1 MKNIIIIFVLLE
13 LLFSQIIE
21 KQNKLLWD
29 GIDWK
34 NVSIRTNGDSEST
47 FRVKSAYLNG
57 VLDGR
62 LYYYLKSWGEKQ
74 AFADSIYGDRV
85 DYMSPRETIRQLDRF
100 YRDNLMNYVPVV
112 SAIIIVHMQAE
123 QVPRKVI
130 DQYVEETKSWIN
142 QLILDMQSRGM
153 REIIKDKQQRS
164 IQLNRNN

>member
-1 MKNIIIIFVLLE
+1 MKNTIIIFVLLE

-85 DYMSPRETIRQLDRF
+85 DYMTPRETIRQLDRF

-130 DQYVEETKSWIN
+130 DQYVEETKSWIH

-153 REIIKDKQQRS
+153 REIIKDKQQHS
-164 IQLNRNN
+164 IKLNRNN

>member
-1 MKNIIIIFVLLE
+1 MKNTIIIFVLLE
-13 LLFSQIIE
+13 LLFGQIIE

-85 DYMSPRETIRQLDRF
+85 DYMTPRESIRQLDRF

>member
-1 MKNIIIIFVLLE
+1 MKNTIIIFVLLE
-13 LLFSQIIE
+13 LLSGQIIE

-34 NVSIRTNGDSEST
+34 NVSIRTNGDSETT

-85 DYMSPRETIRQLDRF
+85 DYMTPRETIRQLDRF

-123 QVPRKVI
+123 QVPKKVI

-153 REIIKDKQQRS
+153 REIIKDKQERS

>member
-1 MKNIIIIFVLLE
+1 MKNTIIIFVLLE

-85 DYMSPRETIRQLDRF
+85 DYMTPRETIRQLDRF

-142 QLILDMQSRGM
+142 QLIFDMQSRGM

>member
-13 LLFSQIIE
+13 LLFGQIIE

-85 DYMSPRETIRQLDRF
+85 DYMTPRETIRQLDRF

>member
-1 MKNIIIIFVLLE
+1 MKNTIIIFVLLE
-13 LLFSQIIE
+13 LLFGQIIE

-85 DYMSPRETIRQLDRF
+85 DYMTPRETIRQLDRF

-123 QVPRKVI
+123 QVPKKVI
-130 DQYVEETKSWIN
+130 DQYVEQTKFWIN
-142 QLILDMQSRGM
+142 QLTLDMQTRGM
-153 REIIKDKQQRS
+153 HKLIKDKQQRS
-164 IQLNRNN
+164 IELNKNN

>member
-1 MKNIIIIFVLLE
+1 MKNTIIIFVLLE
-13 LLFSQIIE
+13 FLFGQIIE

-47 FRVKSAYLNG
+47 FRVKLAYLNG

-85 DYMSPRETIRQLDRF
+85 DYMTPRESIRQLDRF

>member
-1 MKNIIIIFVLLE
+1 MKNTIIIFVLLE
-13 LLFSQIIE
+13 LLFGQIIE

-34 NVSIRTNGDSEST
+34 NVSIRTNGDSESI

-85 DYMSPRETIRQLDRF
+85 DYMTPRETIRQLDRF

>member
-1 MKNIIIIFVLLE
+1 MKNTIIIFVLLE

-34 NVSIRTNGDSEST
+34 NVSIRTNGDSESI

-142 QLILDMQSRGM
+142 QLILDMQNRGM

>member
-1 MKNIIIIFVLLE
+1 MKNTIIVFVLLE
-13 LLFSQIIE
+13 LLFGQIIE

-85 DYMSPRETIRQLDRF
+85 DYMTPRETIRQLDRF

-153 REIIKDKQQRS
+153 REIIKDKQQHS
-164 IQLNRNN
+164 IKLNRNN

>member
-1 MKNIIIIFVLLE
+1 MKNTIIIFVLLE
-13 LLFSQIIE
+13 LLFGQIIE

-85 DYMSPRETIRQLDRF
+85 DYMTPRETIRQLDRF

-130 DQYVEETKSWIN
+130 DQYVEETKSWVN

-153 REIIKDKQQRS
+153 REIIKDKQHRS

>member
-85 DYMSPRETIRQLDRF
+85 DYMTPRETIRQLDRF

>member
-1 MKNIIIIFVLLE
+1 MKNTIIIFVLLE
-13 LLFSQIIE
+13 LLFGQIIE

-74 AFADSIYGDRV
+74 AFADSIYGDRL
-85 DYMSPRETIRQLDRF
+85 DYMTPRETIRQLDRF

>member
-1 MKNIIIIFVLLE
+1 MKNTIIIFVLLE
-13 LLFSQIIE
+13 LLFGQIIE

-85 DYMSPRETIRQLDRF
+85 DYMTPRETIRQLDRF

-123 QVPRKVI
+123 QVPKKVI

-142 QLILDMQSRGM
+142 QLTLDMQTRGM

>member
-1 MKNIIIIFVLLE
+1 MKNTIIIFVLLE
-13 LLFSQIIE
+13 LLSGQIIE

-85 DYMSPRETIRQLDRF
+85 DYMTPRETIRQLDRF

-153 REIIKDKQQRS
+153 REIIKDKQQHS
-164 IQLNRNN
+164 IKLNRNN

>member
-1 MKNIIIIFVLLE
+1 MKNIITIFVLLE
-13 LLFSQIIE
+13 LLFRQIIE

-85 DYMSPRETIRQLDRF
+85 DYMTPRETIRQLDRF

-153 REIIKDKQQRS
+153 REIIKDKQQHS
-164 IQLNRNN
+164 IKLNRNN

>member
-1 MKNIIIIFVLLE
+1 MKNTIIIFVLLE
-13 LLFSQIIE
+13 LLFGQIIE
-21 KQNKLLWD
+21 KQNKMLWD

-85 DYMSPRETIRQLDRF
+85 DYMTPRETIRQLDRF

-130 DQYVEETKSWIN
+130 DQYVQETKSWIK

>member
-1 MKNIIIIFVLLE
+1 MKNTIIIIVLLE
-13 LLFSQIIE
+13 LLFGQIIE
-21 KQNKLLWD
+21 KQNKLFWD

-34 NVSIRTNGDSEST
+34 NVSIRTDGDSETT

-85 DYMSPRETIRQLDRF
+85 DYMTPRETIRQLDRF
-100 YRDNLMNYVPVV
+100 YKDNLMNYVPVV

-123 QVPRKVI
+123 QVPKKVI
-130 DQYVEETKSWIN
+130 DQYVGQTKFWIN
-142 QLILDMQSRGM
+142 QLTLDMQSRGLHKL
-153 REIIKDKQQRS
+153 IKDKQQRS
-164 IQLNRNN
+164 IELNKNN

>member
-1 MKNIIIIFVLLE
+1 MKNTIIIFVLLE
-13 LLFSQIIE
+13 LLFGQIIE

>member
-1 MKNIIIIFVLLE
+1 MKTTIIIIVLLE

-85 DYMSPRETIRQLDRF
+85 DYMTPRETIRQLDRF

-164 IQLNRNN
+164 IELNKNN

>member
-1 MKNIIIIFVLLE
+1 MKNTIIIFVLLE
-13 LLFSQIIE
+13 LLFGQIIE

-34 NVSIRTNGDSEST
+34 NVSIRTNGDSETT

-85 DYMSPRETIRQLDRF
+85 DYMTPRETIRQLDRF
-100 YRDNLMNYVPVV
+100 YKDNLMNYVPVV

-123 QVPRKVI
+123 QVPKKVI
-130 DQYVEETKSWIN
+130 DQYVEQTKFWIN
-142 QLILDMQSRGM
+142 QLTLDMQSRGLHKL
-153 REIIKDKQQRS
+153 IKDKQQRS
-164 IQLNRNN
+164 IELNKNN

>member
-85 DYMSPRETIRQLDRF
+85 DYMTPRETIRQLDRF

-130 DQYVEETKSWIN
+130 DQYVEETKSRVN

>member
-1 MKNIIIIFVLLE
+1 MKNTIIIFVLLE
-13 LLFSQIIE
+13 LLFGQIIE

-85 DYMSPRETIRQLDRF
+85 DYMTPRETIRQLDRF

-153 REIIKDKQQRS
+153 RELIKDKQQRS

>member
-1 MKNIIIIFVLLE
+1 MKNTIIIFVLLE

-21 KQNKLLWD
+21 QQNKLLWD
-29 GIDWK
+29 GVDWK

-85 DYMSPRETIRQLDRF
+85 DYMTPRETIRQLDRF

-142 QLILDMQSRGM
+142 QLTLDMQSRGM
-153 REIIKDKQQRS
+153 REIIEDKQQRS

>member
-1 MKNIIIIFVLLE
+1 MKNTIIIFVLLE
-13 LLFSQIIE
+13 LLFGQIID

-34 NVSIRTNGDSEST
+34 NVSIRTNGDSETT

-85 DYMSPRETIRQLDRF
+85 DYMTPRETIRQLDRF
-100 YRDNLMNYVPVV
+100 YKDNLMNYVPVV

-123 QVPRKVI
+123 QVPKKVI
-130 DQYVEETKSWIN
+130 DQYVEQTKFWIN
-142 QLILDMQSRGM
+142 QLTLDMQSRGLHKL
-153 REIIKDKQQRS
+153 IKDKQQRS
-164 IQLNRNN
+164 IELNKNN

>member
-1 MKNIIIIFVLLE
+1 MKNTIIIFVLLE

-34 NVSIRTNGDSEST
+34 SVSIRTNGDSEST

-85 DYMSPRETIRQLDRF
+85 DYMTPRETIRQLDRF

>member
-1 MKNIIIIFVLLE
+1 MKNTIIIFVLLE
-13 LLFSQIIE
+13 LLFGQIIE

-85 DYMSPRETIRQLDRF
+85 DYMTPRETIRQLDRF
-100 YRDNLMNYVPVV
+100 YRDNLMNYVPVA

>member
-1 MKNIIIIFVLLE
+1 MKNTIIIFVLLE
-13 LLFSQIIE
+13 LLFGQIID

-34 NVSIRTNGDSEST
+34 NVSIRTNGDSETT

-85 DYMSPRETIRQLDRF
+85 DYMTPRETIRQLDRF
-100 YRDNLMNYVPVV
+100 YKDNLMNYVPVV

-123 QVPRKVI
+123 QVPKKVI
-130 DQYVEETKSWIN
+130 DQYVEQTKFWIN
-142 QLILDMQSRGM
+142 QLTLDMQTKGM
-153 REIIKDKQQRS
+153 HKLIKDKQQRS
-164 IQLNRNN
+164 IELNKNN

>member
-1 MKNIIIIFVLLE
+1 MKNTIIIFVLLE
-13 LLFSQIIE
+13 LLFGQIIE

-85 DYMSPRETIRQLDRF
+85 DYMTPRETIRQLDRF

-142 QLILDMQSRGM
+142 QLILDMQSSGM
-153 REIIKDKQQRS
+153 REKIKDKQQRS

>member
-62 LYYYLKSWGEKQ
+62 LDYYLKSWGEKQ
-74 AFADSIYGDRV
+74 AFADSIYGDRL
-85 DYMSPRETIRQLDRF
+85 DYMTPRETIRQLDRF

-153 REIIKDKQQRS
+153 REIIKDKQERS

>member
-1 MKNIIIIFVLLE
+1 MKNTIIIFVLLE

-85 DYMSPRETIRQLDRF
+85 DYMTPRETIRQLDRF
-100 YRDNLMNYVPVV
+100 YRDNLMNYVPVA

-164 IQLNRNN
+164 IQLKRNN

>member
-1 MKNIIIIFVLLE
+1 MKNTIIIFVLLE

-34 NVSIRTNGDSEST
+34 NVSIQTNGDSEST

-85 DYMSPRETIRQLDRF
+85 DYMTPRETIRQLDRF

-130 DQYVEETKSWIN
+130 DQYVEETKSWIT
-142 QLILDMQSRGM
+142 QLILAMQSRGM
-153 REIIKDKQQRS
+153 REIIKDKQQSS